1 MRGLGAMSN
10 ILINYK
16 NTQYPANI
24 QIKSLNGSFL
34 MERATRL
41 ELAIF
46 SLGRRHSTTELC
58 PHRTSLIYHKIL
70 FFSLIFYKFPLL
82 QVNSSTIF
90 LNIYVK
96 ILQNFFSF
104 SFFYLFWKLPQE
116 YQFKCLLYSSLW
128 WWKNKK
134 MSR

>member
-1 MRGLGAMSN
+1 
-10 ILINYK
+10 
-16 NTQYPANI
+16 
-24 QIKSLNGSFL
+24 

-58 PHRTSLIYHKIL
+58 PHRTSLIYHKIP

-104 SFFYLFWKLPQE
+104 SFSFSNLCRKLLQE
-116 YQFKCLLYSSLW
+116 RQFKCLLYFIPAFGGEKNEPISDLW
-128 WWKNKK
+128 LKNFKNSWKYEKDFQFIYVLNEKDK
-134 MSR
+134 

>member
-1 MRGLGAMSN
+1 MSN
-10 ILINYK
+10 SRYFMS
-16 NTQYPANI
+16 
-24 QIKSLNGSFL
+24 KSLIHNKINRSSRL
-34 MERATRL
+34 CYPECKDQRATRL